1 MKKYIT
7 GITSL
12 LFLTFSLFSY
22 GIAEEISTRQTGNN
36 TPQAAKTPASVDN
49 TPDIKS
55 DSITK
60 FEKTAVVVTLYDG
73 VYLRSMPH
81 NVDSTILETFDRGIP
96 LNISGEYND
105 FYQVHLARDDY
116 AWIDKKSVA
125 PINGYNNSPANIE
138 SFVYEE
144 TPEMRIYTIKLNK
157 KVPYLLTEKIL
168 YRTKQL
174 KSFIKNSDGLDLIV
188 YNVNDYPENKYEI
201 HLNKTGAK
209 DFGYKIFYKNNN
221 ELVIKVKNY
230 PVIKPPKF
238 LEGIKI
244 TLANTVQDSD
254 SENLKAQNEFLIQ
267 KLKNLLEKSG
277 AAVCLSDTTE
287 CKDTDIFLAVNLVN
301 SSDDFKNKTGG
312 VSASYYYAHSSGLAS
327 KISDT
332 LAFHTALK
340 NYGIERKAED
350 IIMNTE
356 YPSVLINISHKAQ
369 SGIDN
374 DLSDKEFC
382 SSAAKSIVKG
392 LMQYFNDKPIEVCE
406 YKPKKHKKKKE

>member
-22 GIAEEISTRQTGNN
+22 GIAEEISTKHTGNN
-36 TPQAAKTPASVDN
+36 TPQVSEIPASVDN
-49 TPDIKS
+49 TPDVKS

-60 FEKTAVVVTLYDG
+60 FEKTAVVVTLYDR

-144 TPEMRIYTIKLNK
+144 TPEMRIYTIRLNK

-188 YNVNDYPENKYEI
+188 Y
-201 HLNKTGAK
+201 
-209 DFGYKIFYKNNN
+209 
-221 ELVIKVKNY
+221 
-230 PVIKPPKF
+230 
-238 LEGIKI
+238 
-244 TLANTVQDSD
+244 
-254 SENLKAQNEFLIQ
+254 
-267 KLKNLLEKSG
+267 
-277 AAVCLSDTTE
+277 
-287 CKDTDIFLAVNLVN
+287 
-301 SSDDFKNKTGG
+301 
-312 VSASYYYAHSSGLAS
+312 
-327 KISDT
+327 
-332 LAFHTALK
+332 
-340 NYGIERKAED
+340 
-350 IIMNTE
+350 
-356 YPSVLINISHKAQ
+356 
-369 SGIDN
+369 
-374 DLSDKEFC
+374 
-382 SSAAKSIVKG
+382 
-392 LMQYFNDKPIEVCE
+392 
-406 YKPKKHKKKKE
+406 